1 MFGIGWLVF
10 DGKRK
15 VKEKGEGKDGVE
27 KTEDQERGDW
37 KEEEENDE
45 LVAIIYDGTYE
56 VLQGL
61 WHKVETEAGV
71 VIV

>member
-1 MFGIGWLVF
+1 MFEIGWLVF
-10 DGKRK
+10 DGKWK
-15 VKEKGEGKDGVE
+15 VKEEGEGNDGGE
-27 KTEDQERGDW
+27 KTEGQEGGDW
-37 KEEEENDE
+37 KEKEESDE

-71 VIV
+71 VVV

>member
-15 VKEKGEGKDGVE
+15 VKEEGERNAGVE
-27 KTEDQERGDW
+27 KTEGQEGGNW
-37 KEEEENDE
+37 KEEEESDE

-61 WHKVETEAGV
+61 WHKVETGAGV
-71 VIV
+71 VVV